1 MSEPAFDRRAVAK
14 SLVGFLVAAAL
25 LYAFGHV
32 LGWQSIVSA
41 LTSASPL
48 PVVLACGSS
57 LLALSLWAKGWE
69 AVLDS
74 LHVDVPYRDLVPTY
88 FAATFADYVTPFGKA
103 GGGPFVAAVLSADHE
118 VSYEESLASVVTTDA
133 LNLLPFF
140 SFAGVGVVVL
150 GLTGSV
156 PRNVRALVYGLGVMA
171 LCLPLAGYGVWR
183 ARDAAT
189 RWLSRILDPIASR
202 VGFVDSEGVE
212 QRVAQFFSLLGDL
225 GARRSWVTETLA
237 FAYVGWVFFALP
249 LWLAAWAV
257 GVSLPLQLVAFVVP
271 ASAMASLV
279 PTPGGLGGVEAAV
292 TALLV
297 TLAGVDAATAAA
309 IALLYRVASFWFV
322 LPVGGGATLWL
333 TYRG

>member
-1 MSEPAFDRRAVAK
+1 MGDGARIAERRRAV
-14 SLVGFLVAAAL
+14 SG
-25 LYAFGHV
+25 
-32 LGWQSIVSA
+32 
-41 LTSASPL
+41 P
-48 PVVLACGSS
+48 
-57 LLALSLWAKGWE
+57 
-69 AVLDS
+69 
-74 LHVDVPYRDLVPTY
+74 RPTY

-103 GGGPFVAAVLSADHE
+103 GGGPFVAAVLSADHDA
-118 VSYEESLASVVTTDA
+118 SYEESLASVVTTDA

-171 LCLPLAGYGVWR
+171 LCLPLVGYGVWR
-183 ARDAAT
+183 ARGAAT

-202 VGFVDSEGVE
+202 VRFVDSESIE

-225 GARRSWVTETLA
+225 GARRSWVAETLA

-292 TALLV
+292 TGLLV
-297 TLAGVDAATAAA
+297 ALAGIDTATAAA

-322 LPVGGGATLWL
+322 LPVGGSATLWL